1 MKKIILLIAFVSFS
15 IQSQDITVS
24 SGKSFTIEKTGSVQL
39 YGDLIN
45 NGTFTLN
52 SESTQFSSIIVDSDN
67 NGSGSS
73 TGNIDY
79 NRYVNAEGTG
89 EWDLIGSPL
98 SDVSIYNFVTNNTS
112 GTATLAMNGSAYAV
126 GVYDNATD
134 TWTNYTTATAGVNE
148 AAGNFNLGEGYQM
161 ASVSG
166 GTGILKFTGTVASTT
181 QTQPIINNDAANSNA
196 GRRWNLVAN
205 PFPSYINGNDD
216 AHSTNNFLTVNA
228 SKMDPPYVAIYGYDA
243 DGSGYTAYNHTLP
256 SNAALRI
263 APGQAF
269 MVASNNTSS
278 DNVSFTTAMR
288 TVLGGDDLIVGDD
301 DYDSQEVVIKLYNDE
316 TVIEEARFYFEDG
329 LTLGLNPGYDAGAYN
344 QSAAI
349 MSRLVEEDEG
359 IGFVI
364 NAMGTESMNSAII
377 PLVINQE
384 AYQDFKVVLFTQTIP
399 ENVNVYLEDNQQGT
413 MTLLNEQDFELTPE
427 NTLSE
432 VGRFYLHLSEGTF
445 SIDEEVLTNNLNVFK
460 VDQNNFITVEG
471 LAVQSRETSVKLYN
485 VIGVEVLSTSLNNS
499 TNTQTIA
506 TNGLASGVYVIKLQ
520 SGNNQLTK
528 KLIIK

>member
-1 MKKIILLIAFVSFS
+1 MKKIILLTALVSFT
-15 IQSQDITVS
+15 IQAQNITVS

-39 YGDLIN
+39 YGNLTN

-79 NRYVNAEGTG
+79 NRYVNAVGTN

-98 SDVSIYNFVTNNTS
+98 SNVSIYNFVTNNTS

-134 TWTNYTTATAGVNE
+134 TWTNYTTATAGVDE

-166 GTGILKFTGTVASTT
+166 GTGILKFTGTATSGTQLQAVQDYSGAS
-181 QTQPIINNDAANSNA
+181 

-228 SKMDPPYVAIYGYDA
+228 SKMDSPYVAIYGYDA
-243 DGSGYTAYNHTLP
+243 DGSGYTAYNHTYN
-256 SNAALRI
+256 SNSAVRI

-269 MVASNNTSS
+269 MVASNSASS
-278 DNVSFTTAMR
+278 DNVSFTNEMR
-288 TVLGGDDLIVGDD
+288 TIVGGDDLIAGDD

-364 NAMGTESMNSAII
+364 NAMGTESMNSTII

-399 ENVNVYLEDNQQGT
+399 DNVNVYLEDNQQGT

-471 LAVQSRETSVKLYN
+471 LAVQSQKTSVKLYN
-485 VIGVEVLSTSLNNS
+485 VIGMEVLSTSLNNS
-499 TNTQTIA
+499 ANTQTIA

>member
-1 MKKIILLIAFVSFS
+1 MQA
-15 IQSQDITVS
+15 QNITVS
-24 SGKSFTIEKTGSVQL
+24 SGKSFTVEKTGSVQL
-39 YGDLIN
+39 YGNLTN

-52 SESTQFSSIIVDSDN
+52 SDANEFSSIIVDSDN

-79 NRYVNAEGTG
+79 NRYVNAVGAN

-98 SDVSIYNFVTNNTS
+98 DAVSISTFASTNTA
-112 GTATLAMNGSAYAV
+112 GTATLATNGSSPTTYAIGAYN
-126 GVYDNATD
+126 NATD
-134 TWTNYTTATAGVNE
+134 VWTNYTSSTVGG
-148 AAGNFNLGEGYQM
+148 AGNFDIGRGYQM

-166 GTGILKFTGTVASTT
+166 GTGILKFSGTAASTT
-181 QTQPIINNDAANSNA
+181 QTQAIIENNLANSGA

-228 SKMDPPYVAIYGYDA
+228 SKLDDSFLAIYGYDA
-243 DGSGYTAYNHTLP
+243 DGTGYTIYNHTYN
-256 SNAALRI
+256 SNSAVRI

-269 MVASNNTSS
+269 MVASDNTSS
-278 DNVSFTTAMR
+278 DNLSFTNAMR
-288 TVLGGDDLIVGDD
+288 TIVGGDDLIVGDD
-301 DYDSQEVVIKLYNDE
+301 IYDSQEVVIKLYNDN
-316 TVIEEARFYFEDG
+316 TIIEEARFYFEDG

-384 AYQDFKVVLFTQTIP
+384 ASQDFRVVLFTHTIP
-399 ENVNVYLEDNQQGT
+399 DNVNVYLEDNQQGT
-413 MTLLNEQDFELTPE
+413 MTLLNEEDFELTPE

-432 VGRFYLHLSEGTF
+432 VGRFYLHLTEGTF

-460 VDQNNFITVEG
+460 VDQNNFITIEG

-485 VIGVEVLSTSLNNS
+485 VLGMEVLSTSLNNN
-499 TNTQTIA
+499 TNTQTIS
-506 TNGLASGVYVIKLQ
+506 TDRFPTGVYVIKLQ
-520 SGNNQLTK
+520 SGNNLVTK